1 MSNKEKNAPVD
12 AGMKVQINPEVLV
25 WARESA
31 GLSLSEAADLLKL
44 TTSTR
49 STSEEKLA
57 AMEAGENNPTKNQL
71 NAFAN
76 VYKRPL
82 VTFYLATPPKK
93 GQRGQDFR
101 QTPDARS
108 QRANA
113 MLDTLL
119 RDVKARQEMVR
130 DILVDEDEFAAPD
143 FIGSISVGDDIKVV
157 AQRMSERLGFDYTD
171 IGMRTGTPSA
181 LFSKLRKA
189 AEEAGVFVLVLG
201 DLGSHHSSIPASVF
215 RGFAISDSVAPFV
228 VINAKDA
235 RSARAFTLIHELVHL
250 WLGQT
255 GVSGNISTST
265 PHSEHSK
272 IERFCNDVAGEF
284 LLPEAYF
291 RQAAIDFETND
302 LEAARECI
310 DSVAGRW
317 SVSEAMVAYRF
328 QRRGEISANVYQTLR
343 DEYEQRWLANLTRER
358 ETQGGPNGHVT
369 KQFKLGNALV
379 DVVYRGFRDKSLT
392 HTKAA
397 ALLGSKAVSV
407 PKFMDFVEDVRRN
420 QRLNMAG

>member
-1 MSNKEKNAPVD
+1 MT
-12 AGMKVQINPEVLV
+12 VQINPEVLV

-31 GLSLSEAADLLKL
+31 GLSLAEAADLLKL
-44 TTSTR
+44 TTSTK
-49 STSEEKLA
+49 STAEEKLA
-57 AMEAGENNPTKNQL
+57 AMEFGEKNPTRNQL

-82 VTFYLATPPKK
+82 ITFYLATPPKK

-101 QTPDARS
+101 QTPDARG

-143 FIGSISVGDDIKVV
+143 FIGSASVGDDVMVV

-181 LFSKLRKA
+181 LFSRLRKA

-215 RGFAISDSVAPFV
+215 RGFAISDPVAPFV

-235 RSARAFTLIHELVHL
+235 RPARAFTLVHELVHL

-291 RQAAIDFETND
+291 RQAAVDFETND
-302 LEAARECI
+302 LEAARACI
-310 DSVAGRW
+310 DLVAGRW

-328 QRRGEISANVYQTLR
+328 QRRGEISADVYQTLR
-343 DEYEQRWLANLTRER
+343 NEYQQRWLANLARER
-358 ETQGGPNGHVT
+358 ETDGGPNGYVT

-407 PKFMDFVEDVRRN
+407 PKFMDFVEGVRRT
-420 QRLNMAG
+420 QRSNMAGQF